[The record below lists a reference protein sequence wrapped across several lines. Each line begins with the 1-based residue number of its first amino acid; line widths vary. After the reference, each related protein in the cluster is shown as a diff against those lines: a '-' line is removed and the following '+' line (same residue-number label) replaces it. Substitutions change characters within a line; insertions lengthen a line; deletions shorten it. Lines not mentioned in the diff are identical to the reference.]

1 MVKVSVIIAVYNVEK
16 YLEECLDSVIN
27 QTLEDIEII
36 CINDGSTDSSLNILN
51 NYAANDKRVK
61 VISQKNAGRSSASNL
76 GLSIAKGDYVYFVDS
91 DDVVKLSAL
100 EETYNYALEKSAD
113 VVMFQAINWI
123 SAEDRYYRTNIYDMS
138 RIVEFNDG
146 NVFDYNDLDDLIFHI
161 PVTPWSKIYKNSF
174 LREIDAKF
182 PEGLIFE
189 DNIFY
194 WDVIFNAKRIAFYE
208 KCLYIRRRRSDSI
221 MSKGDQRF
229 VDSIAIN
236 NLMIDRFKKYGSF
249 EKFKNTLYNRK
260 VNLTYNRFVEID
272 DEFEDLYFDKLHE
285 DYEDIVSK
293 GLYDDYMNNLDE
305 RNKAIFD
312 FCLNSKTYVEFK
324 YQMAYWDSHKSFIRL
339 TNENKMFKNKNDELN
354 KINSI
359 IIDDNE
365 LIKKSNSLLNNS
377 YEIIH
382 SQISKVKNEN
392 SSLKEQ
398 NSFLMAE
405 NSNLKED
412 NAIILKENAILKSD
426 VNILSRENISL
437 KKSNDIISRENNG
450 FKKENNVLSGIIYD
464 LKVKNNDLEKN
475 INQLSDEKQNY
486 IGELMSLASNIEMMR
501 SENEML
507 VESNNN
513 LKDELLQEK
522 IKVSVVIP
530 VYNVEEFLGECL
542 DSIVNQTLKDIEI
555 ICVNDGSTDKSLEIL
570 NYYAENDDRFTVITQ
585 ENGGHAV
592 ATNRGMELAHGKYL
606 YLMDSDDFV
615 ELTTLEE
622 AYNYAEE
629 KNVDFVIFQSMNY
642 VTDEDRYYKAENYS
656 MEAVADFVGDS
667 VFDYKDLGDLIF
679 KITVTPWSKLYRTNF
694 VRKCGAQFPEGLIF
708 DDNIFF
714 WEVLFSAERIA
725 FYRKH
730 LFNRRWYSYSST
742 TAGDQRFLDSIDI
755 NNLMIDRFKKF
766 GAFDQFKETLYNR
779 KVNMT
784 YNRFVDIKPE
794 FEEVYFEKLHADYEK
809 VVADGFYDDYVEHLD
824 HRNKAIF
831 EFCLN
836 SNTYVEFKYQMAF
849 WDAIASRKKKDKVI
863 GDLQKE
869 NKNMKKDVSTLRK
882 ERDSLKKERNDL
894 KAKVKKLN
902 DSTNKEIKTLKN
914 QNQSLKSKNK
924 ALENKNSKLNDE
936 ISLYKSSNSWK
947 LTKPLRNIKRKM

>member
-1 MVKVSVIIAVYNVEK
+1 MVNVSVIIAVYNVEK

-36 CINDGSTDSSLNILN
+36 CINDGSTDNSLNILN
-51 NYAANDKRVK
+51 NYAANDKRIK

-76 GLSIAKGDYVYFVDS
+76 GLSIAKGDYVYFVDA
-91 DDVVKLSAL
+91 DDVLKLNAL
-100 EETYNYALEKSAD
+100 EEVYSFALEKSAD
-113 VVMFQAINWI
+113 IVMFQAINWI
-123 SAEDRYYRTNIYDMS
+123 SAEDKYYRTDIYDMS
-138 RIVEFNDG
+138 RIVEFNNGD
-146 NVFDYNDLDDLIFHI
+146 VFDHKDLDDLIFHI
-161 PVTPWSKIYKNSF
+161 PVTPWSKIYKNDF

-221 MSKGDQRF
+221 MSKGGRNF

-236 NLMIDRFKKYGSF
+236 NLMIDKFKKYGYF
-249 EKFKNTLYNRK
+249 EKFKNILYNRK
-260 VNLTYNRFVEID
+260 VNLTYNRFVEIK
-272 DEFEDLYFDKLHE
+272 DEFENLYFEKLHE
-285 DYEDIVSK
+285 DYVDIVSK

-324 YQMAYWDSHKSFIRL
+324 YQMAYWDSRKSFIRL
-339 TNENKMFKNKNDELN
+339 TNENNEFKIKNNELN
-354 KINSI
+354 RINSVI
-359 IIDDNE
+359 MDDNE

-377 YEIIH
+377 FETIN
-382 SQISKVKNEN
+382 SQISKIKTEN

-398 NSFLMAE
+398 NSNLMDD
-405 NSNLKED
+405 NKIFLKE
-412 NAIILKENAILKSD
+412 IAILKSD
-426 VNILSRENISL
+426 VDILSRENISL
-437 KKSNDIISRENNG
+437 KKFNDIISRENNN
-450 FKKENNVLSGIIYD
+450 FKKENNNLLGKIYN
-464 LKVKNNDLEKN
+464 LGEN
-475 INQLSDEKQNY
+475 INQLTNDKQNY
-486 IGELMSLASNIEMMR
+486 IDEITTLTNNIEVMLG
-501 SENEML
+501 ENEML
-507 VESNNN
+507 IDDNNN
-513 LKDELLQEK
+513 LNDELLQEK

-615 ELTTLEE
+615 ELTALEE

-629 KNVDFVIFQSMNY
+629 KNADFVIFQSMNY

-694 VRKCGAQFPEGLIF
+694 VRKCGAKFPEGLIF

-766 GAFDQFKETLYNR
+766 GAFEQFKETLYNR

-794 FEEVYFEKLHADYEK
+794 FEEVFFEKLHDDYKK
-809 VVADGFYDDYVEHLD
+809 VVADGFYDDYIEHLD
-824 HRNKAIF
+824 HRNKTIF

-849 WDAIASRKKKDKVI
+849 WDAIVTRKKKDKVI
-863 GDLQKE
+863 GKLQKE
-869 NKNMKKDVSTLRK
+869 NKNIKNDVATLRK

-894 KAKVKKLN
+894 KVEIKKLN
-902 DSTNKEIKTLKN
+902 DGLNKEIKTLKN
-914 QNQSLKSKNK
+914 QNKS
-924 ALENKNSKLNDE
+924 LENKNSKLNDE